1 MTYPA
6 LDEQVQASQ
15 PDFGNP
21 DTEAGVLSILMAFP
35 DAFDTVGDRLEPA
48 HFSDQS
54 HRVLFVELRKQLLA
68 GKGCDVLSLAD
79 ALEGRLALA
88 DIHAIAQ
95 FHDHSPRGIVA
106 MVDGLI
112 NRYKS
117 RKLLELSGKVAELAY
132 LQTPVQDRIDQAMA
146 ELTKLGDTAASDDW
160 VDAYTAS
167 VAHTALLERRHRGEV
182 QGIATGLADL
192 DELLDGGLQRGGLV
206 VIGARPGM
214 GKSAIGLTVGLHVAQ
229 HHSVGFFSMEMPH
242 ADVRD
247 RVAAILGHVSI
258 ADLKRPAARDLDYG
272 RVVEAAERSKGLK
285 FHVSD
290 KAGLNILQVRSKARA
305 LKRRVGLDVLVVDYI
320 GLMPGVDPRMPRVYQ
335 VEEITKGLKA
345 LAKELD
351 IVVVALAQVGR
362 GVAERADQ
370 TPQLADLRDSGSIEQ
385 DADVVGFIN
394 RPIVTKPDLPSEFKH
409 YGLLR
414 VAKNRQGRQGDVHL
428 HYQGEFTRFA
438 AWSGPPP
445 SKAASQAAPAR
456 RGFNLNGDY

>member
-1 MTYPA
+1 MTNHFDDLA
-6 LDEQVQASQ
+6 VIDE
-15 PDFGNP
+15 PEFKNR
-21 DTEAGVLSILMAFP
+21 DTEAGILSVLIAFP
-35 DAFDTVGDRLEPA
+35 DTFDTVSDRLESA
-48 HFSDQS
+48 HFADQM

-68 GKGCDVLSLAD
+68 GKGCNVLTLGD
-79 ALEGRLALA
+79 ALEGRIALA

-106 MVDGLI
+106 MVNALI
-112 NRYKS
+112 DRYKA
-117 RKLLELSGKVAELAY
+117 RKLLELSGKLAELAY
-132 LQTPVQDRIDQAMA
+132 GQTPVQGRIDVAQA
-146 ELTKLGDTAASDDW
+146 ELAKLDETSGSGDW

-167 VAHTALLERRHRGEV
+167 VEHTALLERRHRGEV
-182 QGIATGLADL
+182 KGIATGLTDL
-192 DELLDGGLQRGGLV
+192 DELLDGGMQRGGLV

-214 GKSAIGLTVGLHVAQ
+214 GKSAIALTVGLHVAQ
-229 HHSVGFFSMEMPH
+229 HHSVGFLSMEMPH

-290 KAGLNILQVRSKARA
+290 KSGQNILQVRSMART
-305 LKRRVGLDVLVVDYI
+305 LKRRVGLDVLIIDYI
-320 GLMPGVDPRMPRVYQ
+320 GLMPGVDPRMPRAYQ
-335 VEEITKGLKA
+335 VEEITKGLKN

-385 DADVVGFIN
+385 DADVALFIN
-394 RPIVTKPDLPSEFKH
+394 RPIVTKPDLPNEFKH

-428 HYQGEFTRFA
+428 HYQGEFTHFA
-438 AWSGPPP
+438 AWAGPPP
-445 SKAASQAAPAR
+445 TKATTKAAPAP
-456 RGFNLNGDY
+456 RGFNPDVSY